1 MAMVNAVSGLSS
13 PTLTLKSFR
22 ASLAD
27 ESRNTLERK
36 RSGSV
41 SLNTSRTA
49 LNQAVSAGNIV
60 KEFLAELRSTIIHAS
75 LEGVIAGSQ
84 NVRFSRQG
92 EVAIML
98 LQIDQ
103 TVNLAAYEGINIIS
117 SKGNAVRLQTTAN
130 GGALV
135 VQPRP
140 LDVVGLQLS
149 ELAITPLDLVGLGLS
164 NLGIISDNDVAD
176 ALKKVDRA
184 ILIAGSRLNDLI
196 GIQNVFVGTRD
207 FLTQINPT
215 NFGVDARSLP
225 PGTFLNI
232 VT

>member
-1 MAMVNAVSGLSS
+1 MVHAVSGLSG
-13 PTLTLKSFR
+13 PTLSLKSFR

-36 RSGSV
+36 RVGAVGLS
-41 SLNTSRTA
+41 TSRTA

-60 KEFLAELRSTIIHAS
+60 KEFLAKLRSTIIHAS
-75 LEGVIAGSQ
+75 LEGVIANSQ
-84 NVRFSRQG
+84 SVRFSRQG
-92 EVAIML
+92 EVAVML
-98 LQIDQ
+98 GQIDQ
-103 TVNLAAYEGINIIS
+103 AVDLAAHEGINIIS
-117 SKGNAVRLQTTAN
+117 SKGSAVRLQTNST

-149 ELAITPLDLVGLGLS
+149 ELAITPLDLVGLGLADF
-164 NLGIISDNDVAD
+164 GIISDKDVAE
-176 ALKKVDRA
+176 ALEKVDHA
-184 ILIAGSRLNDLI
+184 ILIAGARLNDLV
-196 GIQNVFVGTRD
+196 GFQNVFAGARD

-215 NFGVDARSLP
+215 NFRVDARSLP